1 MYMEEQANGQGDGA
15 ALADSEMDSKG
26 TTFKQLRC
34 QQKEGQTDQ
43 SGRIETVEADELRG
57 EVQCMTKLALRVS
70 GDRCFSMKN
79 PGTVGNLHGG

>member
-1 MYMEEQANGQGDGA
+1 MYMEEQANGQVDGA

-26 TTFKQLRC
+26 TTFKQLQC

-43 SGRIETVEADELRG
+43 GGRIETVGADEPCG
-57 EVQCMTKLALRVS
+57 EIQCMTKLALQVR

-79 PGTVGNLHGG
+79 PGTVGNLYGG